1 MLYNR
6 SSFHSSFSIKEKFFS
21 LDLTLLFSILLLG
34 VISIFAQYSSSGGT
48 FDYYSKSHAIRFSII
63 FVIFLFVSFTEIKFW
78 HSTSFLIFVFLVL
91 LLLFVKFYGIQSQG
105 SRRWVNLFVINLQP
119 SELMKI
125 GIILFLSNYYH
136 KISEG
141 DVNKFRFLLYPV
153 IAILTPF
160 ILVLSQPD
168 LGTAI
173 LILLSGVVVTW
184 LAGVRWKIFAYL
196 LLAAIALAPIAIS
209 FLKPYQKSRILTFL
223 NPDSDPLGAG
233 YQIIQSKIAIGSGGL
248 FGKGFLNGSQ
258 AYLNFLPEKHTD
270 FIFTLYSEEFGF
282 LGSVAIIFL
291 YSLITYRIIKIG
303 NETRSTFGKL
313 YCFGFANAFFIYVA
327 VNMSM
332 VLGLLPIVGAPL
344 PILSYGGSS
353 MLAIMFGLGIV
364 MSCSI
369 YKNSAVG

>member
-105 SRRWVNLFVINLQP
+105 SRRWINLFVINLQP

-184 LAGVRWKIFAYL
+184 LAGVKWKIFAYL
-196 LLAAIALAPIAIS
+196 SLAAIALAPIAIS

-303 NETRSTFGKL
+303 NETRSIFGKL

>member
-105 SRRWVNLFVINLQP
+105 SRRWINLFVINLQP

-303 NETRSTFGKL
+303 NETRSIFGKL

>member
-1 MLYNR
+1 MMYNR
-6 SSFHSSFSIKEKFFS
+6 SIIHSPFSIRSKIFG
-21 LDLTLLFSILLLG
+21 LDLSLLFSILLLG
-34 VISIFAQYSSSGGT
+34 IISIFAQFSSSGGV
-48 FDYYSKSHAIRFSII
+48 FDYYSKSHAIRFCVFFIL
-63 FVIFLFVSFTEIKFW
+63 FLIVSFTPIRFW
-78 HSTSFLIFVFLVL
+78 HSTSFIIFISL
-91 LLLFVKFYGIQSQG
+91 LLLLIFVKFYGIQSQG
-105 SRRWVNLFVINLQP
+105 SRRWVNLFIINLQP

-136 KISEG
+136 KISSG
-141 DVNKFRFLLYPV
+141 DVNKFRYLLYPV
-153 IAILTPF
+153 IAMLVPF
-160 ILVLSQPD
+160 MLVLTQPD

-173 LILLSGVVVTW
+173 LILISGIVVTW
-184 LAGVRWKIFAYL
+184 LSGVRWKLFAYL
-196 LLAAIALAPIAIS
+196 SGLFVILAPVGIS

-270 FIFTLYSEEFGF
+270 FIFTLFSEEFGF
-282 LGSVAIIFL
+282 IGSVFMIFL
-291 YSLITYRIIKIG
+291 YSLITYRIIIIG
-303 NETRSTFGKL
+303 NQTRSIFGKL

-364 MSCSI
+364 MSCNV